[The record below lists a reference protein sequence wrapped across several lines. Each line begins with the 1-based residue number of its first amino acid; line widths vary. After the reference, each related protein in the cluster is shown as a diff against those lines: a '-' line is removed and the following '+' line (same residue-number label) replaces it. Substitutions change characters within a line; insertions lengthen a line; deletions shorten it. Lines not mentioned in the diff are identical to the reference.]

1 MAALGQ
7 AFLDLYAQISF
18 WLNQGYHLAIVIGL
32 LGLALLYIVFRKR
45 G

>member
-7 AFLDLYAQISF
+7 AFLDLYAQVAS
-18 WLNQGYHLAIVIGL
+18 WLNQGSNLAIVIGVL
-32 LGLALLYIVFRKR
+32 ALALLYIVFRKR